1 MMKERNGM
9 HIQNRQ
15 ENPLYRAAQD
25 QDPRE
30 LLSKLKI
37 PDAQQHEE
45 GIVTPLKRLKMPLE
59 GETPSEDPT

>member
-1 MMKERNGM
+1 M

-15 ENPLYRAAQD
+15 ENQLYRAAQD
-25 QDPRE
+25 QDPRD

-45 GIVTPLKRLKMPLE
+45 RIVTPLKLLKIPLE
-59 GETPSEDPT
+59 GEAPSENPT

>member
-9 HIQNRQ
+9 NIQNRQ
-15 ENPLYRAAQD
+15 ENQLYRAAQD

-45 GIVTPLKRLKMPLE
+45 RIVAPLKLLKIPLE
-59 GETPSEDPT
+59 GETPSDDPK